1 MCEGSARAMARKRS
15 KPCFQSC
22 RHLPRP
28 NRPSAV
34 SAHRLPLRH
43 RSTIFPEDF
52 NALVGHETD
61 ILITYEAPSC
71 HRLGFSEIDD
81 LAEIMGVK
89 LIVHG
94 HHRETCRGELPNG
107 IRVIGVGKAEVLVS
121 TFADLFARDTSSVL
135 PVNALNISKS

>member
-1 MCEGSARAMARKRS
+1 M
-15 KPCFQSC
+15 
-22 RHLPRP
+22 
-28 NRPSAV
+28 
-34 SAHRLPLRH
+34 
-43 RSTIFPEDF
+43 
-52 NALVGHETD
+52 GHETD
-61 ILITYEAPSC
+61 ILITHEAPSC

-94 HHRETCRGELPNG
+94 HYHETYRGELPNG

-121 TFADLFARDTSSVL
+121 TFADLFARDTSSAY